1 MKKIVLIITIL
12 MSFNLLAG
20 KYTGGVVIVV
30 CYAWF
35 DGTFSGKED
44 LTTGCDNS
52 VTLKEFGMSVCI
64 DTTYF
69 KNLELTLTDITMKD
83 NIINLKASDFK
94 LTDKENNIY
103 TPNSYPTKDE
113 MKIYPNIYIDKN
125 SFEKWLKANRG
136 NIDLLKNIN
145 QKMKNSTK
153 LNFSSDNTFIISSS
167 IDGKNIYLNYIS
179 EETIS
184 EKAAEYTVGFVGLK
198 LAQMYHLQENYGE
211 AEKNYLIAAKKGN
224 IEAMTNL
231 SAIYAMQ
238 KKYDE
243 AEKLLLKA
251 IEGND
256 SFAYNNLGSLYL
268 TQNKYDKA
276 KIYFLKAIER
286 GYTPA
291 IINLGFLSIKLK
303 DYPNAKKYFKMA
315 ADLGNEDAQEIY
327 RKLLQ
332 NGY

>member
-20 KYTGGVVIVV
+20 KYTGGVVNEVW
-30 CYAWF
+30 YAWY

-44 LTTGCDNS
+44 LTTGCKQLAK
-52 VTLKEFGMSVCI
+52 TKEFEICI
-64 DTTYF
+64 DNIFF
-69 KNLELTLTDITMKD
+69 KNLELTVTNITMKD

-153 LNFSSDNTFIISSS
+153 LKFSSNNTFLIYSNT
-167 IDGKNIYLNYIS
+167 DGKNIYLNYIS
-179 EETIS
+179 EEAIS

-315 ADLGNEDAQEIY
+315 ADLGNEEAQRIY
-327 RKLLQ
+327 REMLQ

>member
-1 MKKIVLIITIL
+1 MKKIILIITIL

-20 KYTGGVVIVV
+20 KYIGGVVNEVW
-30 CYAWF
+30 YAWY

-103 TPNSYPTKDE
+103 TPNSYPTKDK

-136 NIDLLKNIN
+136 NTDLLKNIN
-145 QKMKNSTK
+145 QKMKNPIK
-153 LNFSSDNTFIISSS
+153 LKFSSNNTFLIYSNT
-167 IDGKNIYLNYIS
+167 DGKNIYLNYIS
-179 EETIS
+179 EEAVS

-198 LAQMYHLQENYGE
+198 LAQMYHLQENYEE

-251 IEGND
+251 IEGKD
-256 SFAYNNLGSLYL
+256 ILAYNNLGIVYFK
-268 TQNKYDKA
+268 QGNYDKA
-276 KIYFLKAIER
+276 KNLFLKSTKNDI
-286 GYTPA
+286 
-291 IINLGFLSIKLK
+291 
-303 DYPNAKKYFKMA
+303 
-315 ADLGNEDAQEIY
+315 
-327 RKLLQ
+327 LL
-332 NGY
+332 

>member
-12 MSFNLLAG
+12 MSFNLLAS
-20 KYTGGVVIVV
+20 KYIGGVVNEVW
-30 CYAWF
+30 YAWY

-44 LTTGCDNS
+44 LTTGCKQLAK
-52 VTLKEFGMSVCI
+52 TKEFEICI
-64 DTTYF
+64 DNIFF
-69 KNLELTLTDITMKD
+69 KNLELTVTNITMKD

-179 EETIS
+179 ERQ
-184 EKAAEYTVGFVGLK
+184 YLK
-198 LAQMYHLQENYGE
+198 
-211 AEKNYLIAAKKGN
+211 K
-224 IEAMTNL
+224 
-231 SAIYAMQ
+231 
-238 KKYDE
+238 
-243 AEKLLLKA
+243 
-251 IEGND
+251 
-256 SFAYNNLGSLYL
+256 
-268 TQNKYDKA
+268 
-276 KIYFLKAIER
+276 
-286 GYTPA
+286 
-291 IINLGFLSIKLK
+291 
-303 DYPNAKKYFKMA
+303 
-315 ADLGNEDAQEIY
+315 
-327 RKLLQ
+327 LQ
-332 NGY
+332 NIQLDLLD